1 VSSVVNFLK
10 GGKLMEKSVLKAKI
24 RDKTGKSYV
33 KKLKKRGYSPGVL
46 YGPHLKKS
54 LSLEVDTKELISFI
68 HGLSG
73 EEKVITL
80 QLTNQTKNK
89 EREVIIKDIQSSLLK
104 REIQHVDFYEI
115 TRGEKITTL
124 IPLILVGED
133 RVTKKGGVV
142 VERLIR
148 EIEIECFPKDIPPHI
163 EVDLTNLNV
172 GDLIRTKDLN
182 LPPKVKLITNP
193 EEMVVSLVSSIS
205 EKELEK
211 LEEEKKAPE
220 EVEVVSKEKEAEE
233 ITEKEEPPPE
243 KRKK

>member
-1 VSSVVNFLK
+1 
-10 GGKLMEKSVLKAKI
+10 MEKSVLKAKI

-54 LSLEVDTKELISFI
+54 LSLEIDTKELMSFI

-104 REIQHVDFYEI
+104 GEIQHVDFYEI

-124 IPLILVGED
+124 IPLLLVGEE
-133 RVTKKGGVV
+133 RVTKKGGV

-163 EVDLTNLNV
+163 EVDLINLNV

-182 LPPKVKLITNP
+182 LPLKVKLITNP
-193 EEMVVSLVSSIS
+193 EEMVVSVVSSIS

-233 ITEKEEPPPE
+233 ITEEEEPSPE

>member
-1 VSSVVNFLK
+1 
-10 GGKLMEKSVLKAKI
+10 MEKSVLKAKI

-54 LSLEVDTKELISFI
+54 LSLEVDTKELMSFI

-104 REIQHVDFYEI
+104 GEIQHVDFYEI

-124 IPLILVGED
+124 IPLLLVGED
-133 RVTKKGGVV
+133 RIIKKGGV

-163 EVDLTNLNV
+163 EVDLINLDV

-182 LPPKVKLITNP
+182 LPLKVKLITNP
-193 EEMVVSLVSSIS
+193 EEMVISVVSSIS

-233 ITEKEEPPPE
+233 ITEEEEPPPE
-243 KRKK
+243 KRKE